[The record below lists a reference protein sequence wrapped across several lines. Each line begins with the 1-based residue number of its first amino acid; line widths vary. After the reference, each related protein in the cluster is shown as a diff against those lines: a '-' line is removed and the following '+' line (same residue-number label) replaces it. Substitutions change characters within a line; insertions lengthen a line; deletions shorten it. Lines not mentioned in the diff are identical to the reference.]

1 MREGLEG
8 RGTESQLTACVPSPP
23 PGDGLCPCLYLFSF
37 LSLSVD
43 SLSLSLLP
51 EALGVGGGRGGSANS
66 SWMNVQTLDFSS
78 VFLGSAASGT
88 VAPELGWV
96 P

>member
-43 SLSLSLLP
+43 SLSLSFSLLP
-51 EALGVGGGRGGSANS
+51 EALGVGRGVGG
-66 SWMNVQTLDFSS
+66 QCEQLLDECSD
-78 VFLGSAASGT
+78 T
-88 VAPELGWV
+88 
-96 P
+96 